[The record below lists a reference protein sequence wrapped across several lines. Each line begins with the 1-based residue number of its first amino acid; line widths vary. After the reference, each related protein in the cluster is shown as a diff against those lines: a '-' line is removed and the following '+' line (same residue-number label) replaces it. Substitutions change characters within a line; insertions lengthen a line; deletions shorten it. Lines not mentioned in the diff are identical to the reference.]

1 LITCFRY
8 FCSAFAPAPSVPAM
22 QSLNRWLYGPTPEE
36 KVKKWKQTLRTQ
48 ERQLD
53 REINN
58 VSACPDRFR
67 VLRWRNPAP
76 NRNPPLTAA

>member
-1 LITCFRY
+1 
-8 FCSAFAPAPSVPAM
+8 M

-67 VLRWRNPAP
+67 VVR
-76 NRNPPLTAA
+76 

>member
-1 LITCFRY
+1 
-8 FCSAFAPAPSVPAM
+8 M
-22 QSLNRWLYGPTPEE
+22 QSINRWLYGPSPEE

-58 VSACPDRFR
+58 VSAAAQYHSSRR
-67 VLRWRNPAP
+67 
-76 NRNPPLTAA
+76 TADLAVMQR